1 MTILI
6 VQYMCEVITILELI
20 PKLFS
25 ILFVVLVYIFII
37 KIIQMVNSDIA
48 VMMKQKSKGEDIG
61 TYLKLL
67 NIRSSLDFPVS
78 ESYEIAADVTIGR
91 NRQCEICI
99 DDPFLSNK
107 HAEILVR
114 DKVCYLHDLGST
126 NGTRLNGEALEGDP
140 IELINGDKITFGNL
154 SFIFITDYEE

>member
-1 MTILI
+1 M
-6 VQYMCEVITILELI
+6 ITILELI
-20 PKLFS
+20 PKVFS
-25 ILFVVLVYIFII
+25 ILFVLLVYVFIL
-37 KIIQMVNSDIA
+37 KIIQLVHSDIN
-48 VMMKQKSKGEDIG
+48 VMQKQKSKAGEIG

-91 NRQCEICI
+91 SMQCEICI

-126 NGTRLNGEALEGDP
+126 NGTLLNGEAIEGDP
-140 IELINGDKITFGNL
+140 IELIDGDKITFGNL
-154 SFIFITDYEE
+154 SFIFITDLEG